1 VTQARQNVAC
11 LVFAAVLGIAVTARS
26 QPGAPTHGTDADELG
41 ACSRLLSDYIAAV
54 RLGDLAQA
62 ASCWRRADVVSADR
76 LGIRYRQMPLKVD
89 GDSPLWLHARALRDG
104 RAACRAGTPVAV
116 PGPAPRV
123 TQALVLGSDADT
135 VRFTYHFAREDGRW
149 RLTSPVALAQAGRDV
164 ATATQIRLV
173 DVRAAAVSGE
183 VLDRLVVSLDSCVA
197 DIAARLS
204 LDDAVRGRLVA
215 GKLGYLLADPDEV
228 ARLASAPT
236 VVVANLQQDVVITS
250 HPCHAHE
257 LAHLVVNAWL
267 SDLPPFMLPLLQEG
281 TAVQLG
287 GRWGRHPRVMERL
300 GRTTLSD
307 GWVAL
312 DDLLTRDGFLAQPA
326 DLTYAPA
333 GVFVGFILE
342 QYGAAGLRAACL
354 AAGGD
359 AESLSRLDADAVQA
373 RLAGALGTDW
383 AKMAAAFAAYAARPV
398 SSGIAPG
405 WTMKDDAAATRLA
418 AGDLRVTIDDADL
431 TAPVGISVQAADGGS
446 PQGAILFGGGPVDA
460 PVNALF
466 SEHFPGRTYRG
477 ETHALIFTRDEA
489 KLYDYRLQ
497 MLVALHAEGFW
508 PSDSYVVQDGAG
520 LRLRV
525 DRSLWP
531 AEAIMVLV
539 SHGEE

>member
-1 VTQARQNVAC
+1 MPNARRSAAC
-11 LVFAAVLGIAVTARS
+11 LVFAAVLGIATTARS
-26 QPGAPTHGTDADELG
+26 QPGTPSHGTGADELG

-76 LGIRYRQMPLKVD
+76 LGIRYRQMPVKVD
-89 GDSPLWLHARALRDG
+89 GDSPLWLHAQALRDG
-104 RAACRAGTPVAV
+104 RVACRAGTPIAV

-123 TQALVLGSDADT
+123 AQALVLGSDADT

-149 RLTSPVALAQAGRDV
+149 RLASPVALAQAGRGV
-164 ATATQIRLV
+164 ATTPHIRLV
-173 DVRAAAVSGE
+173 DVRAAAVSSE
-183 VLDRLVVSLDSCVA
+183 VLDRLAVSLDSCVA

-236 VVVANLQQDVVITS
+236 VGVANLQQDVVITS

-267 SDLPPFMLPLLQEG
+267 GDLPPFMLPLLQEG
-281 TAVQLG
+281 TAVHLG

-342 QYGAAGLRAACL
+342 RYGASGLRSACL

-359 AESLSRLDADAVQA
+359 AESLSRLDAGAVKG
-373 RLAGALGTDW
+373 RLAGALGTEWPALED
-383 AKMAAAFAAYAARPV
+383 AFARYVATPV
-398 SSGIAPG
+398 SSGILPG
-405 WTMKDDAAATRLA
+405 PGTMHVGAMPLPGSGRLH
-418 AGDLRVTIDDADL
+418 VTIDDVDA
-431 TAPVGISVQAADGGS
+431 TAPVGVEVRATAGA
-446 PQGAILFGGGPVDA
+446 PAGAILFGGAVANA
-460 PVNALF
+460 PPNALF
-466 SEHFPGRTYRG
+466 REHFPDRTYHG
-477 ETHALIFTRDEA
+477 ESHALVFTKDEA
-489 KLYDYRLQ
+489 KLYDYGMQ

-508 PSDSYVVQDGAG
+508 PSESYLDAG
-520 LRLRV
+520 GTRLRLRV
-525 DRSLWP
+525 ERALWP
-531 AEAIMVLV
+531 TGTWTLV
-539 SHGEE
+539 EGAAD